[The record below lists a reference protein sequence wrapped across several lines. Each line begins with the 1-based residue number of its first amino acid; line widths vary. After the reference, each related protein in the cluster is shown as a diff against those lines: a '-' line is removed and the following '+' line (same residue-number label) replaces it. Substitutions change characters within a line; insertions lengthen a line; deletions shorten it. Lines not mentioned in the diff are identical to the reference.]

1 MLLRTRNLE
10 ETEMTQAAWW
20 REPTKPQWISFTAA
34 WLGWVLDAF
43 DFTIFLLVMPEIA
56 KEFGVTHSSTAGA
69 ITLTLLVRL
78 AGGYCAG
85 LAADRWGRKL
95 PLMFSLLWFA
105 VMDGSI
111 AFAGSFTTVLV
122 LRTLF
127 GFGMGAEWTAGT
139 TLAME
144 NWPKRSRGIAS
155 GVLQGSWAVGYLIAG
170 LVAGWV
176 VPIWGWRALFIIAA
190 VPALLVLPIRM
201 WVPESEEWEAK
212 KAQDQAEHKATVPVL
227 QKAMMPR
234 LIWASL
240 VMAFGF
246 GSYYGL
252 TGLHATMLKTQF
264 SLDGASVGTIVAL
277 FNIGMMAGAIACG
290 VTASKK
296 SVVMAVT
303 VPAILVLPALPLY
316 VGMVPGLLGVGAF
329 LGGALGA
336 GYSGVTPLLLTSL
349 FPAELRARAVGLVYH
364 VGAFGAAFVPMGMAA
379 FAETTGTGLG
389 QTIALAV
396 GISQLGLAALMVF
409 RPKAMASLGSSEG
422 TTGAMMASPSP
433 ATEAH

>member
-1 MLLRTRNLE
+1 
-10 ETEMTQAAWW
+10 MTSTADMPWY
-20 REPTKPQWISFTAA
+20 REPTRGQWISFTAA

-170 LVAGWV
+170 LVAG
-176 VPIWGWRALFIIAA
+176 
-190 VPALLVLPIRM
+190 
-201 WVPESEEWEAK
+201 
-212 KAQDQAEHKATVPVL
+212 
-227 QKAMMPR
+227 
-234 LIWASL
+234 
-240 VMAFGF
+240 
-246 GSYYGL
+246 
-252 TGLHATMLKTQF
+252 
-264 SLDGASVGTIVAL
+264 
-277 FNIGMMAGAIACG
+277 
-290 VTASKK
+290 
-296 SVVMAVT
+296 
-303 VPAILVLPALPLY
+303 
-316 VGMVPGLLGVGAF
+316 
-329 LGGALGA
+329 GG
-336 GYSGVTPLLLTSL
+336 PD
-349 FPAELRARAVGLVYH
+349 
-364 VGAFGAAFVPMGMAA
+364 
-379 FAETTGTGLG
+379 
-389 QTIALAV
+389 
-396 GISQLGLAALMVF
+396 LGLA
-409 RPKAMASLGSSEG
+409 RPLHHRRGPGLVGVADPHVGPGERRVGSPKSSR
-422 TTGAMMASPSP
+422 TRPNTRRPSP
-433 ATEAH
+433 CCRRR